1 MHEAAKN
8 PSRLIAAARRTFQI
22 EAAAVAQLSDSLDGA
37 LGPAFVAAVGV
48 IQAATGRIIL
58 SGMGKSGQI
67 ARKIAS
73 TLAST
78 GTPAMFVHPSDASH
92 GDLGMITRSDAIIVL
107 SWSGETEE
115 LRNIVAYSRRFQ
127 VPMIA
132 MTAVSGSA
140 LAKSADIVLELPI
153 CEEACPNGL
162 APTTSTTLQL
172 VLGDAL
178 AVALLEDRGF
188 TASDFRRLH
197 PGGRLGAALT
207 FVRDVMHTGDQLPL
221 AVESMAMSEAVVVM
235 TEKSFGCLGIVDGSG
250 RLAGIIT
257 DGDLRRHMTPNLLSL
272 ETGTVMTR
280 NPIVA
285 SPDDL
290 ASSVLDRLNK
300 SSITSLFVVRDREPV
315 GIVHIHDLLRLGV
328 A

>member
-1 MHEAAKN
+1 MHEAADN

-22 EAAAVAQLSDSLDGA
+22 ESAAVAQLSDRLDGT
-37 LGPAFVAAVGV
+37 LGERFVAAVGTMK
-48 IQAATGRIIL
+48 AATGRIIL
-58 SGMGKSGQI
+58 TGMGKSGQI

-92 GDLGMITRSDAIIVL
+92 GDLGMITGSDVIIVL

-132 MTAVSGSA
+132 ITAVPESA
-140 LAKSADIVLELPI
+140 LAKSADIVLALPV

-178 AVALLEDRGF
+178 AIALLEDRGF

-197 PGGRLGAALT
+197 PGGKLGAALT
-207 FVRDVMHTGDQLPL
+207 FVRDIMHVGDQLPL
-221 AVESMAMSEAVVVM
+221 VPETMAMSDAVVVM
-235 TEKSFGCLGIVDGSG
+235 TEKSFGCLGIVDTSG
-250 RLAGIIT
+250 HLAGIIT

-272 ETGTVMTR
+272 ETGAVMTR
-280 NPIVA
+280 NPLVA

-290 ASSVLDRLNK
+290 ASSVLDQLNK

>member
-1 MHEAAKN
+1 MHDIAATPN
-8 PSRLIAAARRTFQI
+8 RLIAAARRTFLL
-22 EAAAVAQLSDSLDGA
+22 ESTAVAQLCDSLN
-37 LGPAFVAAVGV
+37 GPFGDAFIAAVGAMK
-48 IQAATGRIIL
+48 AATGRIIL

-78 GTPAMFVHPSDASH
+78 GTPALFVHPGDASH
-92 GDLGMITRSDAIIVL
+92 GDLGMITELDVIVLL

-115 LRNIVAYSRRFQ
+115 LRNMVAYSRRFR
-127 VPMIA
+127 VPLIA
-132 MTAVSGSA
+132 ITGAGGSA
-140 LAKSADIVLELPI
+140 LAKSADIVLELPN

-162 APTTSTTLQL
+162 APTTSTTVQL

-188 TASDFRRLH
+188 TARDFRQLH

-207 FVRDVMHTGDQLPL
+207 FVRDIMHGKDHLPL
-221 AVESMAMSEAVVVM
+221 AAETTAMSEAVLVM
-235 TEKSFGCLGIVDGSG
+235 TERCFGCLGVVDATGA
-250 RLAGIIT
+250 LAGIIT
-257 DGDLRRHMTPNLLSL
+257 DGDLRRHMSPDLLACRAG
-272 ETGTVMTR
+272 EIMTR
-280 NPIVA
+280 DPIVA

-290 ASSVLDRLNK
+290 ASSVLGRLNS
-300 SSITSLFVVRDREPV
+300 SSITSVFVVSDGMPA
-315 GIVHIHDLLRLGV
+315 GIVHIHDLIRVGV